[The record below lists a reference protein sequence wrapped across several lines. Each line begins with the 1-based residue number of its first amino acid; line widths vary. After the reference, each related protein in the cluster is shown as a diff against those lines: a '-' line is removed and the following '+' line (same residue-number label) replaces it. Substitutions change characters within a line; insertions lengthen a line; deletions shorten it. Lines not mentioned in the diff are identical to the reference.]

1 MGQQQEGGS
10 HEVME
15 QRTAKDAKELHQR
28 CILVDAHSDMLCD
41 VTPKRKQGRKA
52 VIEEEWVPV
61 MRKAGID
68 IRVAVIFVDWSHVP
82 ELALRDGLDMA
93 AALHKEVDESPGITQ
108 ITKFEDIEKAK
119 KDGKIGLILG
129 MEGAEPLGNDIEL
142 LRIFH
147 ILGLRMLTL
156 THALRNY
163 VADGVHFFPRTEGK
177 PGGITDF
184 GVKVIEECNSL
195 GIVIDVSHL
204 NEPGFW
210 DAIEFTK
217 YPLVASHS
225 NCRALQDHPRCLTDD
240 QIKAVMGNGGVI
252 GMNSA
257 SIFVDDKNPDLEHLL
272 NHLDHIVELGGIEH
286 VGLGFDFCD
295 YVLKYLDAET
305 LAKLPNVAP
314 VKGLYGDEEV
324 PNVTEA
330 LVKRGYS
337 DQDIELILGKN
348 FLRVFKEVWK

>member
-1 MGQQQEGGS
+1 MRHQQAGGTY
-10 HEVME
+10 EVME
-15 QRTAKDAKELHQR
+15 QRTAKDAKELHER
-28 CILVDAHSDMLCD
+28 SILVDAHSDMLCD
-41 VTPKRKQGRKA
+41 VTPKRKQGRKG
-52 VIEEEWVPV
+52 VIEEDWVPV
-61 MRKAGID
+61 MRKGGID
-68 IRVAVIFVDWSHVP
+68 IRVTVIYIESTHVP
-82 ELALRDGLDMA
+82 ELALRDGVDIA
-93 AALHKEVDESPGITQ
+93 AALHKEVDESPSITQ
-108 ITKFEDIEKAK
+108 ITKFEDIEKAN

-142 LRIFH
+142 LRIFY

-156 THALRNY
+156 THVLRNY
-163 VADGVHFFPRTEGK
+163 VADGAHFFPRKEGK

-184 GVKVIEECNSL
+184 GVKVIEEANDL

-204 NEPGFW
+204 NDPGFW
-210 DAIEFTK
+210 DTMEFTRA
-217 YPLVASHS
+217 PVVASHS
-225 NCRALQDHPRCLTDD
+225 NCRALQNHPRCLTDD
-240 QIKAVMGNGGVI
+240 QIKAVINNGGVI

-272 NHLDHIVELGGIEH
+272 NHLDHIVELGGIKN

-295 YVLKYLDAET
+295 YVLKYLDAEA

-314 VKGLYGDEEV
+314 VKDLYGDEEV

-330 LVKRGYS
+330 LMKRGYS
-337 DQDIELILGKN
+337 NEDIELILGKN